1 MSVVMGD
8 LNAKIGSNNIN
19 SYKEEVQGKFGFGV
33 MNDNEER
40 LRDFCGKYEWISCNW
55 SSFPT

>member
-1 MSVVMGD
+1 MGD

-40 LRDFCGKYEWISCNW
+40 LCDFCGKYEWISCNW